1 MLKKSFQAVRRQ
13 LDRAVMTDA
22 SPSVIVYTRAECH
35 LCDVALETLQQFG
48 ITGKTVDI
56 DTDPTLLAKYD
67 TCVPVVEIDGKVRF
81 RGRVDE
87 RLLRRLLKAR
97 S

>member
-1 MLKKSFQAVRRQ
+1 MLKKSFQTVRRQ
-13 LDRAVMTDA
+13 LGGGASADS
-22 SPSVIVYTRAECH
+22 SPSVVVYTRAECH
-35 LCDVALETLQQFG
+35 LCDVALETLLRFG
-48 ITGKTVDI
+48 ITAKTVDI
-56 DTDPTLLAKYD
+56 DAEPTLLAKYD

-87 RLLRRLLKAR
+87 RLLHRLLKAR